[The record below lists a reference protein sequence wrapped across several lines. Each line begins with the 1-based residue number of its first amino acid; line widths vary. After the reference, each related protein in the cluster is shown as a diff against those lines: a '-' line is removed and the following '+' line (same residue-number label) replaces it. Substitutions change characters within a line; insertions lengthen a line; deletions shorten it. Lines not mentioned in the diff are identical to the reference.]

1 MALTVMSEIVLLI
14 LNLIYREYCQ
24 VSHITG
30 TLNPVSLRKLGL
42 LALLPLRFCLFSA
55 KYSGYGF

>member
-1 MALTVMSEIVLLI
+1 MSETVLLI
-14 LNLIYREYCQ
+14 LNLIYREYYQ

-30 TLNPVSLRKLGL
+30 TLNPVYLRKLGL
-42 LALLPLRFCLFSA
+42 LALLTLRLCLFSA